1 MRVLVIGGTRFIGRR
16 IVSELVARGDEVLV
30 VHRGESEPPDQ
41 AECRHLHVARAE
53 FASVAADV
61 RAFGPDAI
69 VDTLAM
75 SRAGVEAVLPHLP
88 DAQLVVLSSVD
99 VYQAFWHVLQD
110 TEGVLA
116 PIKQA
121 LTEAPHVQQPYPHP
135 NPPPNRG
142 RGK

>member
-1 MRVLVIGGTRFIGRR
+1 MRVLVIGGTKFIGRR

-30 VHRGESEPPDQ
+30 VHRGESEPPGQ
-41 AECRHLHVARAE
+41 AECRHLHVARTE

-99 VYQAFWHVLQD
+99 VYQAFW
-110 TEGVLA
+110 
-116 PIKQA
+116 
-121 LTEAPHVQQPYPHP
+121 
-135 NPPPNRG
+135 
-142 RGK
+142 